1 MNDLLQKIKPL
12 YEKLGMG
19 KVSYE
24 RKGIHPSK
32 DWRIM
37 LTTTFVVICF
47 LAFFAFYFYLKIDKG
62 EIFVVTREGAGK
74 DAEIS
79 EILLK
84 KVVLEIKNKEE
95 FLRKLKEG
103 NLVPSDPSV

>member
-12 YEKLGMG
+12 YEKMGMG

-32 DWRIM
+32 DWKII
-37 LTTTFVVICF
+37 LTTTFVIICL
-47 LAFFAFYFYLKIDKG
+47 LAFFAIYFYLKIEKG
-62 EIFVVTREGAGK
+62 EIFVVTREGVGK
-74 DAEIS
+74 DAEIN

-84 KVVLEIKNKEE
+84 KVVLEIKNKED
-95 FLRKLKEG
+95 FLRQLKEG
-103 NLVPSDPSV
+103 SLIPSDPSI